1 MNRWSLFVD
10 IEGFSKIYPEHM
22 SQALRPLCDMMEG
35 IYSIGSAVCPD
46 TPHRLFAHQ
55 LGDGFI
61 IVSEFAERSPEL
73 PIAIGVFLLRHILV
87 SGGMGKCTISQGD
100 YSDIKGCFPEVIRSN
115 MDQSGE
121 VRIGSG
127 LMRLFPVMGSAL
139 INCNRLSKIESG
151 SLLLLDS
158 DMPERFPAGVVV
170 SKAASTHYVVD
181 WVHSTTQEINEITAK
196 TGIVHP
202 KANEIERLIRVYI
215 SRNSD
220 GLPPNWIQNTMDL
233 NGCS

>member
-1 MNRWSLFVD
+1 M
-10 IEGFSKIYPEHM
+10 
-22 SQALRPLCDMMEG
+22 
-35 IYSIGSAVCPD
+35 
-46 TPHRLFAHQ
+46 
-55 LGDGFI
+55 
-61 IVSEFAERSPEL
+61 
-73 PIAIGVFLLRHILV
+73 
-87 SGGMGKCTISQGD
+87 
-100 YSDIKGCFPEVIRSN
+100 
-115 MDQSGE
+115 
-121 VRIGSG
+121 
-127 LMRLFPVMGSAL
+127 
-139 INCNRLSKIESG
+139 SKIESG